1 MCVARVQETRIPEPG
16 RTLGPNCHSIA
27 LGDSLLGYV
36 LERRAASADTLVNL
50 DYRAIW
56 HCMGF
61 ARNDI
66 TEVFGQEA
74 ETECR
79 RDPST
84 SPYIT

>member
-1 MCVARVQETRIPEPG
+1 M
-16 RTLGPNCHSIA
+16 
-27 LGDSLLGYV
+27 LGYV

-74 ETECR
+74 ESLRQNVGVIRVLALTS
-79 RDPST
+79 RDSFNLELEEACLLDARFHTTAIP
-84 SPYIT
+84 

>member
-1 MCVARVQETRIPEPG
+1 M
-16 RTLGPNCHSIA
+16 
-27 LGDSLLGYV
+27 LGYV
-36 LERRAASADTLVNL
+36 LERRAASSADTLVNL

-74 ETECR
+74 ESLRQNVGVIRVLALTS
-79 RDPST
+79 RDSFNLELEEACLLDARFHTTAIP
-84 SPYIT
+84 